1 MKFVND
7 LEPQSQPIKNTNE
20 FENDDDLLLKKTFD
34 DFYSTQNLGP
44 TQATTS
50 NEINETIS
58 TNIIESLSI
67 VFHAQLLY

>member
-7 LEPQSQPIKNTNE
+7 LEPQSQPNKNTNE

-34 DFYSTQNLGP
+34 DFYSTQNLG
-44 TQATTS
+44 TTS

>member
-7 LEPQSQPIKNTNE
+7 LEPQSQPNKNTNE

-44 TQATTS
+44 T
-50 NEINETIS
+50 
-58 TNIIESLSI
+58 
-67 VFHAQLLY
+67 